1 MRTALITGGSAGLG
15 LALTKDLAAH
25 GWHVVVDGRDVERLQ
40 HSVGSLPGTI
50 TQVAGDVTDPAHRQA
65 LAAAVARTG
74 RLDLLVH
81 NASTLGPTP
90 LPPLAEVDPDGLDD
104 VWLTNVAAPLALTQL
119 VLPAL
124 RASGGV
130 LVGISS
136 DAAVEHY
143 EGWGAY
149 AASKAAL
156 DQVTLTLGAENPEIA
171 AYAIDPGDMRTA
183 MHQAAF
189 PGEDISDRP
198 LPETVVPAIRILLR
212 QRPANGRYRAAEFA
226 LATARAAQPVGN
238 GVIPSADQRGV
249 SA

>member
-1 MRTALITGGSAGLG
+1 MHTAIVTGGSAGLG
-15 LALTKDLAAH
+15 LALARDLALD
-25 GWHVVVDGRDVERLQ
+25 GWHVVVDARDAARLAAAVRSIDG
-40 HSVGSLPGTI
+40 SVTGVVTGVP
-50 TQVAGDVTDPAHRQA
+50 GDVTDPSHRHA
-65 LAAAVARTG
+65 LAAAAPATG

-90 LPPLAEVDPDGLDD
+90 LPALADLDLDGLDGT
-104 VWLTNVAAPLALTQL
+104 WLTNVAAPLALTQL
-119 VLPAL
+119 VLPTL
-124 RASGGV
+124 RASAGA

-156 DQVTLTLGAENPEIA
+156 DHVVLTLGAENPEIA
-171 AYAIDPGDMRTA
+171 AYAVDPGDMRTA
-183 MHQAAF
+183 MQQAAF

-198 LPETVVPAIRILLR
+198 LPESVVPALRALLR
-212 QRPANGRYRAAEFA
+212 SRPANGRYKAADFA
-226 LATARAAQPVGN
+226 PTGADASTAA
-238 GVIPSADQRGV
+238 V

>member
-1 MRTALITGGSAGLG
+1 MHTALVTGGSAGLG
-15 LALTKDLAAH
+15 LALARDLAAD
-25 GWHVVVDGRDVERLQ
+25 GWHVVVDARDADRLAAALAP
-40 HSVGSLPGTI
+40 LPGTVTGI
-50 TQVAGDVTDPAHRQA
+50 AGDVTDPAHRA
-65 LAAAVARTG
+65 ELAAATLATG

-90 LPPLAEVDPDGLDD
+90 LPPLADVDLEGFDD
-104 VWLTNVAAPLALTQL
+104 TWFTNVVAPLALTQL
-119 VLPAL
+119 LLPAL
-124 RASGGV
+124 RAAHGV

-156 DQVTLTLGAENPEIA
+156 DHVVLTLGAENPAIA
-171 AYAIDPGDMRTA
+171 AYALDPGDLRTA

-198 LPETVVPAIRILLR
+198 LPETVVPALRELLR
-212 QRPANGRYRAAEFA
+212 RRPVNGRYRAADFA
-226 LATARAAQPVGN
+226 PAAAG
-238 GVIPSADQRGV
+238 STSEAV